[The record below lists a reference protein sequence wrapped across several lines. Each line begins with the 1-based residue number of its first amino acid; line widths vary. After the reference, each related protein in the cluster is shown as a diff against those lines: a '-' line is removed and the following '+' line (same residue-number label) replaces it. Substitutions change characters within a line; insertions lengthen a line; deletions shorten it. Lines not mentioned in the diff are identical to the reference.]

1 MPSKYFIHD
10 TSQDDEDGVGIG
22 FLAFIA
28 GVAALVSLF
37 FGVKFGFE
45 SVQHAKYLDQA
56 KPAQAVLIECV
67 RIPRRRHAP
76 LFYLKYKYENEGTNA
91 ECSVDFETRLTP
103 RDRGCRVTIDRI
115 QVNEAAYRAAK
126 VPSKV
131 DILYVRSHEVS
142 WSQVEGH
149 TPRHK
154 RSLILAIL
162 VSFFGL
168 LLGRFTVKLLRLL

>member
-1 MPSKYFIHD
+1 MPSKYFISD
-10 TSQDDEDGVGIG
+10 ALQDVEDGGGVF

-28 GVAALVSLF
+28 GATTFLCLF
-37 FGVKFGFE
+37 FAVRTGLD
-45 SVQHAKYLDQA
+45 SVRHAKYLDQA
-56 KPAQAVLIECV
+56 RPAQAVLIERV
-67 RIPRRRHAP
+67 RIPRNEFAP
-76 LFYLKYKYENEGTNA
+76 LFYLRYKYENVAANET
-91 ECSVDFETRLTP
+91 CSVDFETRLTP

-115 QVNEAAYRAAK
+115 QVNETAYRAAK

-131 DILYVRSHEVS
+131 DILYVPSHEVS